1 MAAASVVIA
10 SRNKPSYLAATLA
23 CLARQ
28 TVPPDEVII
37 VDDGSNPPLADPTG
51 VARLIRREGP
61 RHLQTARN
69 AGITQAKGDILL
81 LMDDDCLV
89 REDWVQAHLWR
100 HQHDPGHL
108 VVGSVRRI
116 VYRGEREFWKLPVA
130 PDGDEH
136 RTFERRAKLLVGNV
150 PPWNLAPCTNNASVA
165 RQTLLRMGGYDEEY
179 RGWGVDDV
187 DLTYRLMKDGV
198 PLLIDSAPTVYHQEH
213 PRDEAQR
220 AREETRNLGVFAQR
234 HGFWAYGVPPPEYQG
249 PRRYPDNGAWFH
261 AQALLREGEPAAIR
275 VVPVSEPERIAVDEP
290 WPVDWVLGGRGC
302 PLVHTTH

>member
-10 SRNKPSYLAATLA
+10 SRNKPSYLAATLV

-28 TVPPDEVII
+28 TVPPDEVIV
-37 VDDGSNPPLADPTG
+37 VDDGSAPPLTDSTG

-61 RHLQTARN
+61 RHLQAARN
-69 AGITQAKGDILL
+69 AGITQAKGDIVL

-100 HQHDPGHL
+100 HQRDPGHL
-108 VVGSVRRI
+108 VAGSVRRI

-136 RTFERRAKLLVGNV
+136 RTFERRLELLMGNV
-150 PPWNLAPCTNNASVA
+150 PPWNLAPCTNNASIA
-165 RQTLLRMGGYDEEY
+165 RQALLRMGGYDEEY
-179 RGWGVDDV
+179 TGWGVDDV
-187 DLTYRLMKDGV
+187 DLTYRLMRDGV

-220 AREETRNLGVFAQR
+220 APGRNSEPGGLRPAPRLLGLWRAAARVPGLAPVSRQRRMVPRPGATARGRAGGDPGRARVGTGAQR
-234 HGFWAYGVPPPEYQG
+234 TP
-249 PRRYPDNGAWFH
+249 
-261 AQALLREGEPAAIR
+261 
-275 VVPVSEPERIAVDEP
+275 
-290 WPVDWVLGGRGC
+290 
-302 PLVHTTH
+302 